1 MFTGL
6 RLAARKLIKTPGFTT
21 TALITL
27 ALCLGANLTIYAVV
41 DAILV
46 RSLPFREADRL
57 VTAFNSYPGAGVDR
71 ASASLPNY
79 YDRKEAIKAF
89 SSLAIEQEGS
99 AIIGESGAPKRVKV
113 TRVSPEFFTTL
124 GVPLAM
130 GRMFTDKEMTYQTD
144 QVAVITDGFWRSEFA
159 SDPNVIGRTFISNGL
174 TATVV
179 GLLPPDFHYL
189 SSRPEYFRPAS
200 SGPDERTSKNRH
212 GNNWEMIAR
221 LAPGTTLIE
230 AQAQL
235 DSFNAKQLTDDPYAQ
250 VLKGSG
256 YHTEVKQLQE
266 DHVHSVKPI
275 LLLLQCGG
283 LLLLLIGGVNLA
295 NLLLIRAS
303 ARTKELAVRKALGA
317 SPLHVALD
325 VLTETML
332 IAVAGGVLGLLV
344 GAAGIRLL
352 GLLGTDQ
359 LPLGASIRLDGRVA
373 AISLIASAVVGIA
386 LSIPIIWFNARSKLL
401 QGLQSE
407 GRGGTTGRAAQ
418 NLRNVFIVAQVA
430 LAFVLLSGAG
440 LLGLSLRHVIEAPTG
455 FHADNIL
462 TGRISLPWKTYPDEA
477 AHVSFVRRLLPA
489 LAALPGVTSV
499 AVNDGLPFTGG
510 SSDNAIAVEGF
521 GPRPGETLH
530 AHFTQSATSDYWKIM
545 EIPLLEGRLIDD
557 WESKRDLDA
566 CVIDKAFADRY
577 WPAGGALGHRLTIGP
592 IFDTKAAY
600 TIVGVVGNVKQN
612 ELSEAGGHG
621 TVYNSTAKASPN
633 SFSVLVKTQLPPS
646 SLAVSVQKAVLALDP
661 NLPVDDIHPMRA
673 IIDDSLVARRS
684 PAVLAAIFSGVALL
698 LAAIG
703 TYGVLAYAVGQRKRE
718 IGVRM
723 ALGAQP
729 GQVLALFLGLGA
741 TLLAVGIG
749 LGFVGSWFAGRAME
763 KVLFGVSPLNAGV
776 LATSTAVMVIVV
788 FFAILLPSRRA
799 AGVNPIDALRDD

>member
-1 MFTGL
+1 MLTRL
-6 RLAARKLIKTPGFTT
+6 RFASRKLIKTPGFAA

-79 YDRKEAIKAF
+79 YDRKVAIKAF
-89 SSLAIEQEGS
+89 SSLAIIQEGS
-99 AIIGESGAPKRVKV
+99 AIIGLSGAPNRVMMD
-113 TRVSPEFFTTL
+113 RVSPEFFSTI
-124 GVPLAM
+124 GVPLVR
-130 GRMFTDKEMTYQTD
+130 GRTFTDGEMTYKTD
-144 QVAVITDGFWRSEFA
+144 QVAVITDGFWHTEFA
-159 SDPNVIGRTFISNGL
+159 ADPNVIGKTFVSNGL
-174 TATVV
+174 TTTVI
-179 GLLPPDFHYL
+179 GLLPRDYRYL
-189 SSRPEYFRPAS
+189 SSRPEFYRPAS
-200 SGPDERTSKNRH
+200 SDPDDRTPKNRH
-212 GNNWEMIAR
+212 SNNWEMIAR
-221 LAPGTTLIE
+221 LAPGATLVQ
-230 AQAQL
+230 AQAEV
-235 DSFNAKQLTDDPYAQ
+235 DAFNAKQLTDDPYAQ
-250 VLKGSG
+250 ILKGSG
-256 YHTEVKQLQE
+256 YHTEVKPLQE
-266 DHVHSVKPI
+266 DHVRSVKPI
-275 LLLLQCGG
+275 LLLLQSGG

-332 IAVAGGVLGLLV
+332 ISVLGGILGLLV

-352 GLLGTDQ
+352 GLLGTDH
-359 LPLGASIRLDGRVA
+359 LPLGSTIRLDGRVA
-373 AISLIASAVVGIA
+373 VISLLASAVVGFA
-386 LSIPIIWFNARSKLL
+386 LSVPIIWFNARSKLL
-401 QGLQSE
+401 HGLQSE

-418 NLRNVFIVAQVA
+418 SLRNIFIVAQVA

-440 LLGLSLRHVIEAPTG
+440 LLGLSLRRVMETPAG
-455 FHADNIL
+455 FRTDDVL
-462 TGRISLPWKTYPDEA
+462 TGRISLPWKTYPDA
-477 AHVSFVRRLLPA
+477 PSHVAFIKRMLTA
-489 LAALPGVTSV
+489 LAALPGVTNV
-499 AVNDGLPFTGG
+499 AVNDGLPFSGG

-521 GPRPGETLH
+521 VPRPGETLH
-530 AHFTQSATSDYWKIM
+530 AHYTQSATSDYWRIM
-545 EIPLLEGRLIDD
+545 EIPLIEGRLIDD
-557 WESKRDLDA
+557 WDSKRDMNV
-566 CVIDKAFADRY
+566 CVVDKAFADRY
-577 WPAGGALGHRLTIGP
+577 WPGSSALGHRITNGP
-592 IFDTKAAY
+592 IFHLEESV

-621 TVYNSTAKASPN
+621 TVYSSAAKVAPN
-633 SFSVLVKTQLPPS
+633 SFSILVKTPLPPS
-646 SLAVSVQKAVLALDP
+646 SIAVSVEKAVLALDP
-661 NLPVDDIHPMRA
+661 NLPVDDVHPMRA
-673 IIDDSLVARRS
+673 IIDETLVARRS
-684 PAVLAAIFSGVALL
+684 PAVLAGIFSGVALL

-729 GQVLALFLGLGA
+729 RQVLALFLGIGA
-741 TLLAVGIG
+741 TLLGIGVG

-763 KVLFGVSPLNAGV
+763 KVLFGVSPLNVGV
-776 LATSTAVMVIVV
+776 LAASTAVMVLVV